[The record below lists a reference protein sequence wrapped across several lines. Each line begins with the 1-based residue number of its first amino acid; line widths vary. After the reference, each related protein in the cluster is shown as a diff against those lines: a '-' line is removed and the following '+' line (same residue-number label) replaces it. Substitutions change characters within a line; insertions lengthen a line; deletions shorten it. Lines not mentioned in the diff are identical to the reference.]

1 MKDVMKKQFEPDTF
15 SYLKSVLLACMF
27 LSAGSTFAQVGGALS
42 PLPATPSEPSNLA
55 EAAGRYIAA
64 VEQLHVLKTTRCG
77 YALKRQIPSY
87 EKVISVEIQ
96 PAFPP
101 QARNEIAT
109 ALLGLKQDVTR
120 QGKTLFNNFY
130 IYYTKTEQLDNNTA
144 CGFITGA
151 FITTR
156 KLAAEAFERTKFK
169 RP

>member
-1 MKDVMKKQFEPDTF
+1 MRHP
-15 SYLKSVLLACMF
+15 KSALLASMF
-27 LSAGSTFAQVGGALS
+27 LSAGSALAQVGGALNS
-42 PLPATPSEPSNLA
+42 LPATPSEPSNLA

-64 VEQLHVLKTTRCG
+64 VEQLHVLKGTRCG

-87 EKVISVEIQ
+87 EKVIADEIQ

-101 QARNEIAT
+101 QARNEVAT
-109 ALLGLKQDVTR
+109 ALMGMKRDVTL
-120 QGKTLFNNFY
+120 QGQTFFNNVY
-130 IYYTKTEQLDNNTA
+130 VYYTKTEQLDNNTA

-156 KLAAEAFERTKFK
+156 KLAAEAFERTKSK